1 MEHAP
6 CNNSTTPG
14 SSNRYAGGIHEIWP
28 RAHEGRIAT
37 LILES
42 DYQLPARIDRNNQLH
57 PASDPHHPDV
67 NDDIID
73 DTIETVLQHGGNSIV
88 VSNGTLQH
96 HQHIVAILRY

>member
-67 NDDIID
+67 NDD
-73 DTIETVLQHGGNSIV
+73 TIETVLQHGGDSIIV
-88 VSNGTLQH
+88 GNGTLQP